1 MITILKPEEQHQ
13 HLNGGGWVANTAKV
27 ADTAYIGSNAQVYGN
42 AQVSGNARV
51 YDKARVFGN
60 AQVSGDAQVCGDAL
74 VYGDARVYGNAQVYG
89 NARVSGDAQVSGGA
103 WETSP
108 LYIQGTRHA
117 VTNSSYG
124 FLNIG
129 CIKLSFSEWKKKY
142 RAVGKQQGYTVEQ
155 IKEYGTIIAF
165 ATKLGKKEKHGK

>member
-1 MITILKPEEQHQ
+1 MITIMKPEEQHQ

-42 AQVSGNARV
+42 AQVSG
-51 YDKARVFGN
+51 D
-60 AQVSGDAQVCGDAL
+60 
-74 VYGDARVYGNAQVYG
+74 
-89 NARVSGDAQVSGGA
+89 ARVSGDAQVSGDARVSGGA